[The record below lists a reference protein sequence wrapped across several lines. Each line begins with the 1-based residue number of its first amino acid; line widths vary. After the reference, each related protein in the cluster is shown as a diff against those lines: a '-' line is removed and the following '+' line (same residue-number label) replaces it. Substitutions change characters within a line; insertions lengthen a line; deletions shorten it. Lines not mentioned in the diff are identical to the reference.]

1 MKNNRKI
8 GIIIIVAILLLSFK
22 NAPKRKGSLIIDPL
36 QGNNIY
42 ALPGGYIYG
51 SDPARP
57 IYTFAGGELLTLI
70 SDTGMGEY
78 QIEYIAPGGNKVTGY
93 INVFDTEI
101 K

>member
-1 MKNNRKI
+1 MRSNKKI
-8 GIIIIVAILLLSFK
+8 GILIIVAILLLSFK
-22 NAPKRKGSLIIDPL
+22 SAKRKGSLIISPL

-51 SDPARP
+51 SDPSRP

-70 SDTGMGEY
+70 SNTGMGDY
-78 QIEYIAPGGNKVTGY
+78 QVEYIAPGGNKVTGY
-93 INVFDTEI
+93 INIFDTEI